1 MTPKESLGRV
11 RIFPTIDPVVA
22 ERLKAA
28 TDALHLP
35 SGNIIDLLVFDY
47 LDDLLQREMAK
58 RGKT

>member
-11 RIFPTIDPVVA
+11 RIFPTIDPAVSSK
-22 ERLKAA
+22 LK
-28 TDALHLP
+28 DASDKLHLG